1 MMFDDLTEDNF
12 LLYAIKAFDSPSCVM
27 SEFEEELNRIQYIK
41 RLFTKYYNGS
51 ELKDRLI
58 INHLMVLYNVFG
70 VEAATRIL
78 FYKLEEKDYSVLK
91 TFLVFLNFMPGIV
104 RGIRGKDIIASDISL
119 DVGTIRCLRKI
130 N

>member
-1 MMFDDLTEDNF
+1 MFDNLTEDNF

>member
-27 SEFEEELNRIQYIK
+27 SEFEEEMNRIQYIK

-91 TFLVFLNFMPGIV
+91 TFLVFLNFMPARV

-119 DVGTIRCLRKI
+119 DVGTVRCLRKI
-130 N
+130 K

>member
-1 MMFDDLTEDNF
+1 MFDDLTEDNF
-12 LLYAIKAFDSPSCVM
+12 LLYAIKAFDSPSCVL
-27 SEFEEELNRIQYIK
+27 SEFEEEMNRIQYIK

-91 TFLVFLNFMPGIV
+91 TFLVFLNFMPGRV
-104 RGIRGKDIIASDISL
+104 KGIRGKDIIASDISL
-119 DVGTIRCLRKI
+119 DVGTVRCLRKI
-130 N
+130 K

>member
-1 MMFDDLTEDNF
+1 MFDDLTEDNF

-27 SEFEEELNRIQYIK
+27 SEFEEEMNRIQYIK

-91 TFLVFLNFMPGIV
+91 TFLVFLNFMPGRV
-104 RGIRGKDIIASDISL
+104 KGIRGKDIIASDVSL
-119 DVGTIRCLRKI
+119 DVGTVRCLRKI
-130 N
+130 K

>member
-1 MMFDDLTEDNF
+1 MFDDLTEDNF

>member
-1 MMFDDLTEDNF
+1 MFDDLTEDNF
-12 LLYAIKAFDSPSCVM
+12 LLYAIKAFDSPSCVL
-27 SEFEEELNRIQYIK
+27 SEFEEEMNRIQYIK

-91 TFLVFLNFMPGIV
+91 TFLVFLNFMPGRV

-119 DVGTIRCLRKI
+119 DVGTVRCLRKI
-130 N
+130 K

>member
-1 MMFDDLTEDNF
+1 MFDDLTEDNF

-27 SEFEEELNRIQYIK
+27 SEFEEEMNRIQYIK

-91 TFLVFLNFMPGIV
+91 TFLVFLNFMPARV

-119 DVGTIRCLRKI
+119 DVGTVRCLRKI
-130 N
+130 K

>member
-1 MMFDDLTEDNF
+1 MFDDLTEDNF

-27 SEFEEELNRIQYIK
+27 SEFEEEMNRIQYIK

-91 TFLVFLNFMPGIV
+91 TFLVFLNFMPGRV

-119 DVGTIRCLRKI
+119 DVGTVRCLRKI
-130 N
+130 K

>member
-1 MMFDDLTEDNF
+1 MFDDLTEDNF

-27 SEFEEELNRIQYIK
+27 SEFEEEMNRIQYIK

-91 TFLVFLNFMPGIV
+91 TFLVFLNFMPGRV
-104 RGIRGKDIIASDISL
+104 KGIRGKDIIASDISL
-119 DVGTIRCLRKI
+119 DVGTVRCLRKI
-130 N
+130 K

>member
-1 MMFDDLTEDNF
+1 MFDDLTEDNF

-27 SEFEEELNRIQYIK
+27 SEFEEEMNRIQYIK

-91 TFLVFLNFMPGIV
+91 TFLVFLNFMPGRV

-119 DVGTIRCLRKI
+119 DIGTVRCLRKI
-130 N
+130 K

>member
-1 MMFDDLTEDNF
+1 MFDDLTEDNF

-27 SEFEEELNRIQYIK
+27 SEFEEEMNRIQYIK

-104 RGIRGKDIIASDISL
+104 KGIRGKDIIASDISL
-119 DVGTIRCLRKI
+119 DVGTVRCLRKI
-130 N
+130 K

>member
-1 MMFDDLTEDNF
+1 MFDDLTEDNF

-91 TFLVFLNFMPGIV
+91 TFLVFLNFMPGRV
-104 RGIRGKDIIASDISL
+104 KGIRGKDIIASDISL
-119 DVGTIRCLRKI
+119 DVGTVRCLRKI
-130 N
+130 K

>member
-130 N
+130 K

>member
-1 MMFDDLTEDNF
+1 MFDDLTEDNF
-12 LLYAIKAFDSPSCVM
+12 LLYAIKAFDSPSCVT
-27 SEFEEELNRIQYIK
+27 SEFEEEMNRIQYIK

-91 TFLVFLNFMPGIV
+91 TFLVFLNFMPGRV
-104 RGIRGKDIIASDISL
+104 KGIRGKDIIASDISL
-119 DVGTIRCLRKI
+119 DVGTVRCLRKI
-130 N
+130 K

>member
-1 MMFDDLTEDNF
+1 MFDDLTEDNF
-12 LLYAIKAFDSPSCVM
+12 LLYAIKAFDSPSCVL
-27 SEFEEELNRIQYIK
+27 SEFEEEMNRIQYIK

-70 VEAATRIL
+70 VESATRIL

-91 TFLVFLNFMPGIV
+91 TFLVFLNFMPGRV
-104 RGIRGKDIIASDISL
+104 KGIRGKDIIASDISL
-119 DVGTIRCLRKI
+119 DVGTVRCLRKI
-130 N
+130 K

>member
-1 MMFDDLTEDNF
+1 MFDDLTEDNF

-130 N
+130 K

>member
-1 MMFDDLTEDNF
+1 MFDDLTEDNF

-91 TFLVFLNFMPGIV
+91 TFLVFLNFMPGRV

-119 DVGTIRCLRKI
+119 DVGTVRCLRKI
-130 N
+130 K

>member
-1 MMFDDLTEDNF
+1 MFDDLTEDNF
-12 LLYAIKAFDSPSCVM
+12 LLYAIKAFDSPSCVL
-27 SEFEEELNRIQYIK
+27 SEFEEEMNRIQYIK

-91 TFLVFLNFMPGIV
+91 TFLVFLNFMPGRV
-104 RGIRGKDIIASDISL
+104 KGVRGKDIIASDISL
-119 DVGTIRCLRKI
+119 DVGTVRCLRKI
-130 N
+130 K

>member
-1 MMFDDLTEDNF
+1 MFDDLTEDNF

-27 SEFEEELNRIQYIK
+27 SEFEEEMNRIQYIK

-91 TFLVFLNFMPGIV
+91 TFLVFLNFMPGMV
-104 RGIRGKDIIASDISL
+104 KGIKGKDIIASDISL
-119 DVGTIRCLRKI
+119 DVGTVRCLRKI
-130 N
+130 K